1 MTRLI
6 LGRSALETIRGLTD
20 AHDAA
25 TETGGILLG
34 YHNAQTIE
42 ITAAGDAGPHARHTS
57 TSFTRDLVH
66 AQRLAAD
73 AWVRDRSQWVGE
85 WHTHPAGALAPSTID
100 LSTYLHLLAAPDLA
114 FDTFV
119 ALIVQPR
126 RRRLAAWVVTPSEA
140 TCVPCEVV

>member
-1 MTRLI
+1 MTRL
-6 LGRSALETIRGLTD
+6 LVGRSALETIRSLTD
-20 AHDAA
+20 EHDAA

-34 YHNAQTIE
+34 YHNARSIE

-66 AQRLAAD
+66 AQRIAAD
-73 AWVRDRSQWVGE
+73 AWARDRSQWVGE
-85 WHTHPAGALAPSTID
+85 WHTHPAGTLAPSTTD
-100 LSTYLHLLAAPDLA
+100 LSTYLRLLAVPDLV

-126 RRRLAAWVVTPSEA
+126 RRLLAAWVVTSSEA
-140 TCVPCEVV
+140 ICVPCEVV

>member
-1 MTRLI
+1 MTRLL
-6 LGRSALETIRGLTD
+6 LGQNALETIRSLTD

-34 YHNAQTIE
+34 YHGAQTIE
-42 ITAAGDAGPHARHTS
+42 ITAAGDAGPHARHTP

-66 AQRLAAD
+66 TQRLAAD
-73 AWVRDRSQWVGE
+73 AWAREGSQWVGE
-85 WHTHPAGALAPSTID
+85 WHTHPTGALAPSTTD
-100 LSTYLHLLAAPDLA
+100 LSTYLRLLAAPDLA

-119 ALIVQPR
+119 SLIVQPR
-126 RRRLAAWVVTPSEA
+126 RRRIAAWVITPSEA